1 MKRIIVST
9 LFVLLLTFITAGQT
23 FAAPMAYI
31 DPNTGG
37 LIAQFL
43 LVALAGL
50 SGVFYFFKHRIVMY
64 FKRLTRQPIEEP
76 AMIEQAA
83 EAAVTEKPEQE

>member
-1 MKRIIVST
+1 MKRITVST
-9 LFVLLLTFITAGQT
+9 LFVLTFALVSFSQA
-23 FAAPMAYI
+23 FAAPAAYI

-50 SGVFYFFKHRIVMY
+50 SGVFYFFKNRIVM
-64 FKRLTRQPIEEP
+64 FVNRLLRRPQEEP
-76 AMIEQAA
+76 AMVEQMNEPAT
-83 EAAVTEKPEQE
+83 EATDQE